1 MHQDWQLPKL
11 RGIIRD
17 LLYQYYIDFISN
29 KSVLG
34 TTELLFGQR
43 SKIPRKGREGAP
55 SQFPHAHNPRR
66 TLSSKNNERTS
77 DKLEINFQ
85 WHSVQTG
92 QNVKIESV
100 N

>member
-1 MHQDWQLPKL
+1 MYQDWQLREL
-11 RGIIRD
+11 RKIIRD
-17 LLYQYYIDFISN
+17 LLYRYYIDFISN
-29 KSVLG
+29 KSVFG
-34 TTELLFGQR
+34 TTELLFIRR

-66 TLSSKNNERTS
+66 TSSSKNNERTS

-92 QNVKIESV
+92 RDVKIESV